1 MLPPRWGQPIDFML
15 IFSIEAF
22 CDGVLNLE
30 FISCEADRTFMIEL
44 VCNVLFFRS
53 FFLSFRFPPVF
64 KQNLD
69 TLNRDQEFV
78 R

>member
-15 IFSIEAF
+15 IFSVDAF

-30 FISCEADRTFMIEL
+30 LISCEVVRTFMIEL

-53 FFLSFRFPPVF
+53 FFHFAFP
-64 KQNLD
+64 QCS
-69 TLNRDQEFV
+69 NRTWTH
-78 R
+78 